1 VLHLLVD
8 NRAYGR
14 LWAAQAVSLVGDWFT
29 LIALGVLISRETGG
43 SGLAVSGLLLAQ
55 LIPAV
60 AMGPVAGVLADRFDR
75 RWLLILTDLARA
87 VLVLLFIP
95 AAGAGGLF
103 WLYVLAC
110 VHFGVST
117 IFEPARAALMP
128 HLVEPQDLVAASTL
142 SSITWSVMAAVG
154 GIVGGAVL
162 SAIGVRAAF
171 LVDAL
176 TFLASGLLLA
186 SIGPP
191 RKAEPRPAG
200 PSARPRFVDGLR
212 YAVAHPVTGA
222 TTLVKA
228 INGLAV
234 VDTFM
239 VLYATRFFVV
249 GENGAGSLG
258 LFYASFG
265 VGAVLGP
272 VLLNALNDGTVGR
285 MRRLIVAGS
294 ALISSGLFVLAGAPA
309 LWVACLAIVLRGM
322 GGSANWTY
330 STIILQKTVPDHVRG
345 RLFAIDFANAQL
357 AAAVAAV
364 LGGFGMDLIGVRP
377 IVFLAAAV
385 SLGSLVLWVLS
396 LPWME
401 RRERTSSR

>member
-1 VLHLLVD
+1 MLRLLVD

-29 LIALGVLISRETGG
+29 LIALGILISRETGG
-43 SGLAVSGLLLAQ
+43 SGLAVSALLLAQ

-60 AMGPVAGVLADRFDR
+60 AMGPGAGVLADRFDR
-75 RWLLILTDLARA
+75 RRLLIVTDLVRA

-95 AAGAGGLF
+95 AAGAGSLA
-103 WLYVLAC
+103 WVYALAC

-117 IFEPARAALMP
+117 VFEPARAALMP
-128 HLVEPQDLVAASTL
+128 HLVEPPDLVAASTL

-154 GIVGGAVL
+154 GIVGGGVL

-200 PSARPRFVDGLR
+200 PLARPRFVDGLR

-239 VLYATRFFVV
+239 VIYATRFFVV

-265 VGAVLGP
+265 VGAMAGP

-294 ALISSGLFVLAGAPA
+294 ALISAGLFALAGAPT

-330 STIILQKTVPDHVRG
+330 STIILQKTVPDYVRG

-357 AAAVAAV
+357 AAATAAL
-364 LGGFGMDLIGVRP
+364 LGGFGIDGIGVRP

-385 SLGSLVLWVLS
+385 SLGSLVLWAFSLS
-396 LPWME
+396 WME
-401 RRERTSSR
+401 KRELTSPR